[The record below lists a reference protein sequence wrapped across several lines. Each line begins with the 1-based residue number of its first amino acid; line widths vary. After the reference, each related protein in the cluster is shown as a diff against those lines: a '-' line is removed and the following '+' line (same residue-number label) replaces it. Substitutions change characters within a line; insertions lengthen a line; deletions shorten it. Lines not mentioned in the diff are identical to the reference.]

1 MFKAAKHEFETA
13 EEALEFY
20 YDQGWTDGM
29 PVVPPTVEKVQP
41 FLEVVGLK
49 PETVLGTVPTREVT
63 VTAEQMAI
71 NAVMAGCKPEYMP
84 VVLAA
89 VRALMEEKA
98 NFHSTTGTLSGAAQV
113 LIINGPIRKELG
125 VACKDGCFGP
135 GFRPNATIGR
145 ALRLLIRNV
154 GRSIPGVLDRA
165 TYSTPARYS
174 FCFGENEE
182 DSPWEPL
189 HVERGFAPTS
199 SAVTLHASFY
209 QAPSRDSVSREPKGI
224 LDSYARTIRQYGV
237 SGDAWIGENANLVV
251 VIGME
256 HMRYFAEAK
265 WTKQQ
270 MREYLFPKVKAPPE
284 KGEFRVSLGK
294 PEGILFVAA
303 GGHGMNDSWMLF
315 PHLAWAI
322 TKPVG

>member
-1 MFKAAKHEFETA
+1 MFKAARHEFETA

-29 PVVPPTVEKVQP
+29 PVVPPTVEKVQR

-125 VACKDGCFGP
+125 VACKDG
-135 GFRPNATIGR
+135 
-145 ALRLLIRNV
+145 
-154 GRSIPGVLDRA
+154 
-165 TYSTPARYS
+165 
-174 FCFGENEE
+174 
-182 DSPWEPL
+182 
-189 HVERGFAPTS
+189 
-199 SAVTLHASFY
+199 
-209 QAPSRDSVSREPKGI
+209 
-224 LDSYARTIRQYGV
+224 
-237 SGDAWIGENANLVV
+237 
-251 VIGME
+251 
-256 HMRYFAEAK
+256 
-265 WTKQQ
+265 
-270 MREYLFPKVKAPPE
+270 
-284 KGEFRVSLGK
+284 
-294 PEGILFVAA
+294 
-303 GGHGMNDSWMLF
+303 
-315 PHLAWAI
+315 
-322 TKPVG
+322 